1 MRSKRLSLSPPLVFE
16 LPQLLWAGLTLTGR
30 NSTPK
35 SPQISSLPLWN
46 HSPRPG
52 LLKAPLHAQ
61 VPPGVISPTVF
72 ILKPLDALVPGD
84 YGQDIFTFKFYLSSL
99 TNDKISAFP
108 NPPVGWKHIQKFLLG
123 PSTLPLSSSWKQ
135 QLNFLNPARNHIL
148 KQGNRKDDGTQFPHE
163 EQSCEPLEG

>member
-1 MRSKRLSLSPPLVFE
+1 MLRYHQVLFPP
-16 LPQLLWAGLTLTGR
+16 P
-30 NSTPK
+30 
-35 SPQISSLPLWN
+35 SSFSVHP
-46 HSPRPG
+46 
-52 LLKAPLHAQ
+52 
-61 VPPGVISPTVF
+61 
-72 ILKPLDALVPGD
+72 LKPLNALVPGD

-148 KQGNRKDDGTQFPHE
+148 NQGNRKGDGTQFPHE